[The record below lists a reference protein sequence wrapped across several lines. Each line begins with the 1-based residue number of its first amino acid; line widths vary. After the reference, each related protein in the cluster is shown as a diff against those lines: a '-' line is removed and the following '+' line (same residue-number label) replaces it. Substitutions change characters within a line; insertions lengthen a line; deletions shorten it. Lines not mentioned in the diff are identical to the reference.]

1 MSWSREQCE
10 VLIDEYQRHSCLYAV
25 KSAQYKN
32 KHSRQNALQQIQAVL
47 QPLKPSV
54 TINDI
59 KLKFNGL
66 KNNFL
71 TEYKKWNRSRRSGAG
86 DEDGDGIYKPTIW
99 YFNRMFFLL
108 EHVEVRQAVDS
119 LIAED
124 DTPQVGDEEIVT
136 SEYYVTEDGSL
147 NDITNTLDTGS
158 SQVRDS
164 QLNSPNL
171 SRPISPVKDVDGAT
185 PSKRLQF
192 QKKRKRETIEDNVMR
207 EASSALASISSTM
220 QQSFVQNVDED
231 EALAQF
237 IVSKLKR
244 ITDTSIRL
252 QTEEK
257 IVHTL
262 FDALKKCNNL

>member
-158 SQVRDS
+158 
-164 QLNSPNL
+164 N
-171 SRPISPVKDVDGAT
+171 VDGAT